1 MRCCESDRERRNNVL
16 RIGSEEE
23 REMSSTKIFGD
34 RREGEN
40 TST

>member
-1 MRCCESDRERRNNVL
+1 MYYELEVK
-16 RIGSEEE
+16 EE